1 MEFIF
6 ELIADLLLEGSM
18 EIESNKKINKFIR
31 YPILAIIILFFL
43 VVIFG
48 LMYLGIISLSS
59 SLVGGLFIIII
70 SLVLLIACIHKFR
83 EVYLKEKEDMKN
95 KNKGNN

>member
-6 ELIADLLLEGSM
+6 ELMADLLLEGSM
-18 EIESNKKINKFIR
+18 EIASNRKISKFIR

-48 LMYLGIISLSS
+48 LMYLGIISLSGS
-59 SLVGGLFIIII
+59 IIGGIFIIIL
-70 SLVLLIACIHKFR
+70 SLVLLIACVCKFR
-83 EVYLKEKEDMKN
+83 EVYLREKEEVENDK
-95 KNKGNN
+95 